1 MLDETAGIDLKKV
14 DASTN
19 QKAINQK
26 AIDNILDDR
35 NSLFMRVG
43 LLLYVRLFA
52 FLVGTALVA
61 INIFIYS
68 QDKDVFKLVLTM
80 ISSSIPFIV
89 IFIVTRVI
97 HTLEAQIADINLSLR
112 QKINPD

>member
-1 MLDETAGIDLKKV
+1 MLDETAGINLKKV
-14 DASTN
+14 DASAN
-19 QKAINQK
+19 KKAINQK
-26 AIDNILDDR
+26 AINNNLDDR
-35 NSLFMRVG
+35 NALFMRVG

-97 HTLEAQIADINLSLR
+97 HTLETKITDINLSL
-112 QKINPD
+112 QKKINPD

>member
-1 MLDETAGIDLKKV
+1 MLDKTAGINLKKV
-14 DASTN
+14 DASAN
-19 QKAINQK
+19 KRAINQK
-26 AIDNILDDR
+26 AINNNLDDR
-35 NSLFMRVG
+35 NALFMRVG

-80 ISSSIPFIV
+80 ISSLTPFIV
-89 IFIVTRVI
+89 ILIVTRTI
-97 HTLEAQIADINLSLR
+97 HTLEAKIADINLSL
-112 QKINPD
+112 QKKINPD

>member
-1 MLDETAGIDLKKV
+1 MLNETAGIDLKKV

-19 QKAINQK
+19 QKAIDKK
-26 AIDNILDDR
+26 AIDNDLDDR
-35 NSLFMRVG
+35 NALFVRVG

-52 FLVGTALVA
+52 FLVGTAMVA

-80 ISSSIPFIV
+80 ISSLIPFIF
-89 IFIVTRVI
+89 IFILTRVI
-97 HTLEAQIADINLSLR
+97 QASEARIADINLSLQ